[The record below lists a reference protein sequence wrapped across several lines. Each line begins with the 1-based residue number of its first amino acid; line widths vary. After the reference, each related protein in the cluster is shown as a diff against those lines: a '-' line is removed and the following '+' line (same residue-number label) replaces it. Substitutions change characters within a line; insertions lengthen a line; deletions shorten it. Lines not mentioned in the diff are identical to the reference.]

1 VPGAHLHGIMSLEVS
16 DIASSPLA
24 RYKGEPILELPTDLY
39 IPPEA
44 LQVILEAFEG
54 PLDLLLYLI
63 RKHNLDVLDIPMAEL
78 TRQYMEYV
86 ELMREHQLELA
97 AEYLLMAAMLTEI
110 KSRMLLPRPTRAT
123 EDEEDPRAELVR
135 RLLEYERMKQ
145 AAQKI
150 NELPQNGRDFTTIE
164 VFLDKT
170 IETVLPDVNPEDLRS
185 AWLGLLAR
193 AKVRR
198 HHRISREELSVRE
211 HMSQIM
217 RRLQNLKFVRF
228 EDLFDPERGVPV
240 LVVTFLAIL
249 ELAKETLVQLSQQGV
264 FSPIY
269 VKLSHGLTTV

>member
-1 VPGAHLHGIMSLEVS
+1 MSL
-16 DIASSPLA
+16 DAKQITLSPLA
-24 RYKGEPILELPTDLY
+24 RFKGEPILEIPTDLY

-78 TRQYMEYV
+78 TKQYMAYV
-86 ELMREHQLELA
+86 EAMHEHQLELA
-97 AEYLLMAAMLTEI
+97 GEYLLMAAMLTEI
-110 KSRMLLPRPTRAT
+110 KSRMLLPRPPHL
-123 EDEEDPRAELVR
+123 EDDEEDPRAELVR
-135 RLLEYERMKQ
+135 RLLEYERMKA

-150 NELPQNGRDFTTIE
+150 NELPQSGRDFSPVQVWFERTTE
-164 VFLDKT
+164 
-170 IETVLPDVNPEDLRS
+170 EVLPDVNPDDLRN

-211 HMSQIM
+211 YMSQIL
-217 RRLQNLKFVRF
+217 RRLQNLKFIRF
-228 EDLFDPERGVPV
+228 EELFEPERGVPV

-249 ELAKETLVQLSQQGV
+249 ELSREALVQLSQQGV

-269 VKLSHGLTTV
+269 VKLNHGLAAV

>member
-1 VPGAHLHGIMSLEVS
+1 MSTDVTQ
-16 DIASSPLA
+16 IIPSPLA
-24 RYKGEPILELPTDLY
+24 RFKGEPILELPTDLY

-44 LQVILEAFEG
+44 LEVVLEAFEG

-63 RKHNLDVLDIPMAEL
+63 RKHNLDVLDIPMADL
-78 TRQYMEYV
+78 TKQYMSYV
-86 ELMREHQLELA
+86 EAMREHQLELA

-110 KSRMLLPRPTRAT
+110 KSRMLLPRPAHDLD
-123 EDEEDPRAELVR
+123 DEEDPRAELVR

-145 AAQKI
+145 AAHRL
-150 NELPQNGRDFTTIE
+150 NELPQSGRDFSLVQVWFERTTE
-164 VFLDKT
+164 
-170 IETVLPDVNPEDLRS
+170 EVLPDVNAEDLRN

-193 AKVRR
+193 ARVKQ

-211 HMSQIM
+211 HMSQVL
-217 RRLQNLKFVRF
+217 RRLQNLRFVRF

-249 ELAKETLVQLSQQGV
+249 ELAKEALVQLSQQGV

-269 VKLSHGLTTV
+269 VKLTHGLAAV

>member
-1 VPGAHLHGIMSLEVS
+1 MSL
-16 DIASSPLA
+16 DATQITPSPLA
-24 RYKGEPILELPTDLY
+24 RFKGEPILEIPTDLY

-78 TRQYMEYV
+78 TKQYMAYV
-86 ELMREHQLELA
+86 EAMREHQLELA
-97 AEYLLMAAMLTEI
+97 GEYLLMAAMLTEI
-110 KSRMLLPRPTRAT
+110 KSRMLLPRPPHLQD
-123 EDEEDPRAELVR
+123 DEEDPRAELVR
-135 RLLEYERMKQ
+135 RLLEYERMKA

-150 NELPQNGRDFTTIE
+150 NELPQSGRDFSTVQVWFERTTE
-164 VFLDKT
+164 
-170 IETVLPDVNPEDLRS
+170 EVLPDVNPEDLRNT
-185 AWLGLLAR
+185 WLGLLAR

-211 HMSQIM
+211 HMSQIL

-228 EDLFDPERGVPV
+228 EDLFEPERGVPV

-249 ELAKETLVQLSQQGV
+249 ELARETLVQLSQQGV

-269 VKLSHGLTTV
+269 VKLTHGLAAV